1 MLVSFHCNSLITV
14 NDTDILVCI
23 NDTPLLIMTF
33 YMSVS
38 TLMITY
44 SPGSFVP
51 RNESSRG
58 RKFQGTK
65 VPPHGTFVPNC
76 ETVGS
81 LSKLGPTKPGPSKP
95 GQVGINS

>member
-1 MLVSFHCNSLITV
+1 MELFGTMHSHLIW
-14 NDTDILVCI
+14 VCI
-23 NDTPLLIMTF
+23 SNYRTF
-33 YMSVS
+33 VS
-38 TLMITY
+38 KNFR
-44 SPGSFVP
+44 P
-51 RNESSRG
+51 
-58 RKFQGTK
+58 QGTK